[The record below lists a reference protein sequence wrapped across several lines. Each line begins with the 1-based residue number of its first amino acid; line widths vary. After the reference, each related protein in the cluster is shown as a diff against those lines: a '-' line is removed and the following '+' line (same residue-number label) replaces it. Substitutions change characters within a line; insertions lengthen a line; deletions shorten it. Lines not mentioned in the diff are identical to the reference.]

1 MSGINYQTVGGT
13 GSLSEEDKWR
23 NLKMLPEGGFAL
35 ESDTDM
41 ALRDST
47 SALGG
52 LWDGRDRRQTNTSG
66 KLGMNTGTFSAIGD
80 IFGGLGDMGRAY
92 AAIKGLELGEKGLK
106 QKAQGFNANYAAAME
121 TTNNPIRL
129 QKSILGSKFYDD
141 PGRAKELRL
150 VQPARIG

>member
-1 MSGINYQTVGGT
+1 MAGINYQTISGT
-13 GSLSEEDKWR
+13 GGLSEEDKWR
-23 NLKMLPEGGFAL
+23 NIKMLSDGTYGM
-35 ESDTDM
+35 ESDTDI

-47 SALGG
+47 SALSG
-52 LWDGRDRRQTNTSG
+52 LWDGRDRRKTGTG
-66 KLGMNTGTFSAIGD
+66 DIGMNTGTFSAVGD
-80 IFGGLGDMGRAY
+80 IFSGLSNIGRAY

-129 QKSILGSKFYDD
+129 QKAILGSPFYDD

>member
-13 GSLSEEDKWR
+13 GGLSEEDKWR

-35 ESDTDM
+35 ESDTDR

-52 LWDGRDRRQTNTSG
+52 LWDGRDRRKTGTG
-66 KLGMNTGTFSAIGD
+66 DIGMNTGTFSAVGD
-80 IFGGLGDMGRAY
+80 IFAGLGNMGRAY

-129 QKSILGSKFYDD
+129 QKSILRSKFFDD